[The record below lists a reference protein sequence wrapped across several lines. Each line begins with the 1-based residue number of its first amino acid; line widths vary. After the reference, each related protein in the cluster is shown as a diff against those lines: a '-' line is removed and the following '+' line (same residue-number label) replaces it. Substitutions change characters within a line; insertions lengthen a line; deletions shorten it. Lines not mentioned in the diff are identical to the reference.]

1 MSRDESSRMSA
12 EHILTET
19 RDRVL
24 YVTINRVEKHNAL
37 AISIID
43 EIGMTFR
50 AAAKDETL
58 VAGVLRGAGEK
69 TFAAGGDLRELAG
82 LRTEPEA
89 EQMAIDA
96 KAAFNAIRDFPVP
109 VIAGLNGNAFGGGA
123 ELAVSCDFRVAAAHA
138 RIGFVQGRLALAT
151 AWGGGPDLL
160 DLVGRARGLR
170 LMSTGEMLDPAT
182 ALEIGLYDAAGPAGE
197 PFDETIERFLAPI
210 RNQKPQSMRAFKAVS
225 DSHRRGTTRAQM
237 QEIETDMFVK
247 TWVHDDHWEAAEK
260 VLPTKKG

>member
-1 MSRDESSRMSA
+1 MSDVHLLSK
-12 EHILTET
+12 T

-24 YVTINRVEKHNAL
+24 HVTIDRVEKHNAL

-43 EIGMTFR
+43 AIGETFR
-50 AAAKDETL
+50 TAAADESL
-58 VAGVLRGAGEK
+58 VAAVLRGAGEK

-82 LRTEPEA
+82 LRTEAEA
-89 EQMAIDA
+89 EKMALDA

-160 DLVGRARGLR
+160 DLVGRARGLK
-170 LMSTGEMLDPAT
+170 LMSTGEMLDAAT
-182 ALEIGLYDAAGPAGE
+182 ALEIGLYDAVSAE
-197 PFDETIERFLAPI
+197 NEDIDDTIEAFLEPI
-210 RNQKPQSMRAFKAVS
+210 RKQKPQSMRAFKAVS
-225 DSHRRGTTRAQM
+225 DSHRRGDSRTAM
-237 QEIETDMFVK
+237 QETETSMFVK

-260 VLPTKKG
+260 VLPAKKG

>member
-1 MSRDESSRMSA
+1 MSSKNL
-12 EHILTET
+12 LTET
-19 RDRVL
+19 RDHVL
-24 YVTINRVEKHNAL
+24 YVTIDRVEKHNAL
-37 AISIID
+37 AILIID
-43 EIGMTFR
+43 AIGATFR
-50 AAAKDETL
+50 DAATDDTL
-58 VAGVLRGAGEK
+58 VAAVLRGAGRK

-82 LRTEPEA
+82 LRTEAEA
-89 EQMAIDA
+89 EKMALDA

-170 LMSTGEMLDPAT
+170 LMSTGEMLEPAA
-182 ALEIGLYDAAGPAGE
+182 ALEIGLYDAVGAEGE
-197 PFDETIERFLAPI
+197 DIDDTIEAFLVPI
-210 RNQKPQSMRAFKAVS
+210 RKQKPQSMRAFKAVS
-225 DSHRRGTTRAQM
+225 DAHRRGDDRAAMHDAETR
-237 QEIETDMFVK
+237 MFVK

-260 VLPTKKG
+260 VLPSKKG